1 MRADAESSTVR
12 LLVAGTKKQ
21 PVPMFIGGN
30 LTIVESDT
38 VVGEQHGGVGH
49 LGLRHFAALLLPL
62 GHLWLMIVC
71 ARSLS
76 SPPLAHSYYSF
87 TQPSISRSSI
97 KGHLSHVRSSLR
109 LPKPFAFVFNELC
122 ARSRQKP
129 LHFRL
134 WNYGILPFT
143 RSSASTWSQK
153 GTGPLV
159 QQNGVKLIYQHAPTF
174 AITRQYALIRAIVN
188 VSFLRVRRGR
198 GSRFPPMPTYL
209 SCPIRLLRPP
219 VQAKAEVK
227 KGSRWWTW

>member
-1 MRADAESSTVR
+1 MD
-12 LLVAGTKKQ
+12 
-21 PVPMFIGGN
+21 P
-30 LTIVESDT
+30 
-38 VVGEQHGGVGH
+38 

-71 ARSLS
+71 ARFRL
-76 SPPLAHSYYSF
+76 SPPLAHCYYSL

-97 KGHLSHVRSSLR
+97 KRHLSRARSSLR

-129 LHFRL
+129 LHFRS
-134 WNYGILPFT
+134 WNT
-143 RSSASTWSQK
+143 RSSASTWSLK

-198 GSRFPPMPTYL
+198 DSRFPPMPTYL

-219 VQAKAEVK
+219 GQAKAEVK
-227 KGSRWWTW
+227 KESRWWTW